1 TIVPQQLTIEDNP
14 KTLRDLHQLCGSINW
29 VRPLLGITTEDLS
42 PLFNLLKGCNDLDS
56 P

>member
-1 TIVPQQLTIEDNP
+1 LTIKDNL

-29 VRPLLGITTEDLS
+29 VRPLLGIMTEDLRL
-42 PLFNLLKGCNDLDS
+42 LFNLLRGSGDLDL